1 MQLVFRKR
9 IGGNNMMNAATQQMA
24 EMLKANGI
32 DVSKYQSLMTADKIA
47 GEGFEIIVTAKMWQ
61 QSQAFEILGVVPY
74 ERIPESE
81 EAEI

>member
-1 MQLVFRKR
+1 MD
-9 IGGNNMMNAATQQMA
+9 MMNEEIAHSAVITHYGVISN
-24 EMLKANGI
+24 MLVGFGLPKT
-32 DVSKYQSLMTADKIA
+32 DPRTLECPA